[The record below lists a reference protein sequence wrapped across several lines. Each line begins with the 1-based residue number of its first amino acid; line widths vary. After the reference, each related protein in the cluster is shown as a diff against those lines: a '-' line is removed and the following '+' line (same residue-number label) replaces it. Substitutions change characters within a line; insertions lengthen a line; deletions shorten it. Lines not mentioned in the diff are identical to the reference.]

1 MLPIHEPDVVP
12 HPIDEHD
19 RVASLD
25 VLRGVAVLGI
35 LLMNI
40 QSFAGIEAAYLNP
53 TAYGDLTEWNYA
65 TWLGCHLL
73 AFEKFLTIF
82 TMLFGAGVVVLGERL
97 EASGRSPAGVHYRR
111 MAWLALFGL
120 IHAFGLWH
128 GDVLFHYAVCGA
140 IVFLV
145 RRFQP
150 IWLVMIAA
158 PLIAGP
164 SVLSLGVGLISS
176 MVPAADFAEL
186 REGWFP
192 SPDAI
197 ARELATYRGGWT
209 QQLPARARAAIEL
222 QSILLFM
229 YSWRTMGLMLVGMA
243 LFRLNVLSAQLA
255 RSVYAAMAIGGFAV
269 GVPIVWNGVRLLESH
284 EWEGVYSIFVGSQ
297 WNYWGSLL
305 VAGGWVSLIMWWC
318 RNGRPS
324 WPRRCLARTGQMA
337 LTNYLAQTVICTTL
351 FYGHGLGW
359 YGRVERTEQLGIV
372 VLIWI
377 VQLAFSNLWLARYRF
392 GPMEWVWRSL
402 TYRALQPLRRR

>member
-12 HPIDEHD
+12 HPINEHD

-40 QSFAGIEAAYLNP
+40 QSFAMIEAAYLNP
-53 TAYGDLTEWNYA
+53 TAYGDLTGWNYA
-65 TWLGCHLL
+65 AWLGCHLL
-73 AFEKFLTIF
+73 ASEKFLTIF
-82 TMLFGAGVVVLGERL
+82 TLLFGAGVVVLGERL
-97 EASGRSPAGVHYRR
+97 EAGGRHAAGVHYRR
-111 MAWLALFGL
+111 MAWLATFGL
-120 IHAFGLWH
+120 IHAFGLWF

-140 IVFLV
+140 IVFLM
-145 RRFQP
+145 RKLSP
-150 IWLVMIAA
+150 IWLLCVAA
-158 PLIAGP
+158 PLVVAA
-164 SVLSLGVGLISS
+164 SAVSLGIGTIYR
-176 MVPAADFAEL
+176 MATDAALAEL
-186 REGWFP
+186 RDRWTLTA
-192 SPDAI
+192 DAI
-197 ARELATYRGGWT
+197 SRELAIYRGGWL
-209 QQLPARARAAIEL
+209 QQMPARARSAIEL
-222 QSILLFM
+222 QSILLFT

-243 LFRLNVLSAQLA
+243 LFRLGVLSARLA
-255 RSVYAAMAIGGFAV
+255 TPVYSAMAIIGFAV
-269 GVPIVWNGVRLLESH
+269 GLPIVWNGVRLLELQG
-284 EWEGVYSIFVGSQ
+284 WEAVYSIFVGSQ

-305 VAGGWVSLIMWWC
+305 VAGGWVGLIMWWC

-402 TYRALQPLRRR
+402 TYSALQPLRRR

>member
-1 MLPIHEPDVVP
+1 MTLVAEGTPVLHS
-12 HPIDEHD
+12 IDERE

-40 QSFAGIEAAYLNP
+40 QSFAMIEAAYMNP
-53 TAYGDLTEWNYA
+53 TAYGDLTGWNYA
-65 TWLGCHLL
+65 TWFGCHLL
-73 AFEKFLTIF
+73 AFEKFITIF
-82 TMLFGAGVVVLGERL
+82 TMLFGAGVVLLSERL
-97 EASGRSPAGVHYRR
+97 AADGRSPVGVHYRR

-150 IWLVMIAA
+150 VWLLLIAA
-158 PLIAGP
+158 QLIAAP
-164 SVLSLGVGLISS
+164 SVLSLGFGL
-176 MVPAADFAEL
+176 MFQMLPDAALAGL

-197 ARELATYRGGWT
+197 ARELATYRGGWI

-229 YSWRTMGLMLVGMA
+229 YSWRTTGLMLVGMA
-243 LFRLNVLSAQLA
+243 LYKLGVLSAR
-255 RSVYAAMAIGGFAV
+255 RSTSIYAAMAIGGFSI
-269 GVPIVWNGVRLLESH
+269 GLPIVWNGVRLFESH
-284 EWEGVYSIFVGSQ
+284 NWEAAYSMSFGGE
-297 WNYWGSLL
+297 WNYWGSLF
-305 VAGGWVSLIMWWC
+305 VAGGWVGLVMWWC
-318 RNGRPS
+318 RGDCLSR
-324 WPRRCLARTGQMA
+324 PRRYLARTGQMA
-337 LTNYLAQTVICTTL
+337 FTNYLTQTVICTTL
-351 FYGHGLGW
+351 FYGHGMGR
-359 YGRVERTEQLGIV
+359 YGSVERTGQLGIV
-372 VLIWI
+372 VFVWL
-377 VQLAFSNLWLARYRF
+377 VQVWASNMWLSWFRF

-402 TYRALQPLRRR
+402 TYGSMQPLRRG